1 MGKQKLVDPYFKGL
15 GDDAYV
21 VTHFDFT
28 GNYRVGANRLQAE
41 VTYQILIKG
50 ETQVL
55 SFDCV
60 GLKVTGVKGKKN
72 VKGFKQTPKK
82 LVVSLTE
89 KVKAGEHF
97 SLQLSYQGNPAMV
110 AFEGEKVG
118 WEELEDGVL
127 VASQP
132 NGTPGW
138 LPCNDVLASL
148 STYRVSLTVANAY
161 QVIAPGVLVAKKTKG
176 ANTTWVWDNQAPSCN
191 YLIAIQVGKYRTDI
205 LPGDVPLKIVTPSHG
220 RHRDQALKRF
230 ADLPEMMHFF
240 AETFGPYPFPDY
252 TVVVVDEDLEI
263 PIEAL
268 AMATFGINHL
278 TTTTAQA
285 WENERLVA
293 HELAHQWF
301 GNKVSLGRWQDIWLN
316 EGFACFSEWLWRE
329 HRHGV
334 LTSVEARR
342 YANKV
347 SRGGNT
353 FALGDPQPANLFDDD
368 VYKGGALILQYL
380 RTKLGD
386 QAFFSFL
393 SSWSATAG
401 MRTTTDFLD
410 SLLLA
415 HPDQAVVVSRALS
428 MPVKDLPAALG

>member
-1 MGKQKLVDPYFKGL
+1 MGKQKLLDPYFKGL

-50 ETQVL
+50 ETQTL

-72 VKGFKQTPKK
+72 VKGFKQTTKK

-205 LPGDVPLKIVTPSHG
+205 LPGDVPVRIVTPSHG
-220 RHRDQALKRF
+220 RHRHQALKRF
-230 ADLPEMMHFF
+230 ADLPGMLHFF
-240 AETFGPYPFPDY
+240 AETFGPYPFPEY

-268 AMATFGINHL
+268 AMATFGVNHL
-278 TTTTAQA
+278 ATTTAQA

-334 LTSVEARR
+334 QTGVEARR
-342 YANKV
+342 YASGVNA
-347 SRGGNT
+347 GGNI
-353 FALGDPQPANLFDDD
+353 FVLGDPQPAHLFDDD

-380 RTKLGD
+380 RTQLGD
-386 QAFFSFL
+386 QTFFSFL
-393 SSWSATAG
+393 ASWLADAG
-401 MRTTTDFLD
+401 VRTTTDFLQ
-410 SLLLA
+410 SLTQVN
-415 HPDQAVVVSRALS
+415 PDQAAVVARALS
-428 MPVKDLPAALG
+428 IPVKDLPTLLG